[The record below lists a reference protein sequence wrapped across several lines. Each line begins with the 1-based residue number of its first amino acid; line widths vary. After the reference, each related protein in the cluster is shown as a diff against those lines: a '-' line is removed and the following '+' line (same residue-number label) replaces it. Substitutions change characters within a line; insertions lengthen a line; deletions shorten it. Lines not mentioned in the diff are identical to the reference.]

1 MSNVVEFI
9 NQNSIDIILILIF
22 LYPIIKG
29 FLFKFSSK
37 NLKNDIEDVGSYI
50 AFIIGSILGVY
61 VTKKIFIRH
70 EEDIYNKI
78 YNGIPK
84 TIIQLIE
91 SKPIV
96 IYVVCMP
103 IIIFIIYKL
112 VELFIDIINNL
123 TFYPLLDGIEN
134 FVKEKSNVTK
144 RFLGVIFQLPKSIC
158 YILLFTSIFNIFALI
173 GINENYDKKLE
184 NSKVYSLLSEEV
196 VNPIANS
203 NLAKELPNIINNSFK
218 IVVENGSEGSV
229 TSTGRTI
236 VYYNGITLNEGLK
249 TNDEIDAFSKEL
261 VKDYDSTREKAKA
274 IYNWIGENIEYDY
287 DKVDKI
293 LNNDFNVKSGAINTF
308 NTRKGICFDYSCL
321 YSAMSKAN
329 GINVRIIT
337 GEGFNGS
344 SWVNHAWNQVYI
356 EEENTWINVDTTFY
370 KGGNYFESS
379 VFKLD
384 HRGAKIAN

>member
-91 SKPIV
+91 SKPIF

-158 YILLFTSIFNIFALI
+158 YILLFTFIFNIFALI

-370 KGGNYFESS
+370 KGGNYFDSS

>member
-158 YILLFTSIFNIFALI
+158 YILLFTFIFNIFALI

-370 KGGNYFESS
+370 KGGNYFDSS